1 LVPNE
6 ESTVLKTILLSSAAL
21 MFAVPGALADAPSRI
36 RGTVTSFDGTALH
49 VTGNG
54 GQDVAV
60 TLSPNSSVTA
70 VVPAKL
76 SEVMPGSFIGTAAD
90 TQPDGTLVAKEV
102 HIFPESMRGSGEGHR
117 GFDLGPKS
125 TMTNG
130 TVGQEVKGTSG
141 NTLTVAYKGG
151 EKSIVV
157 PPDAPVVM
165 FAPGD
170 RAMLVRGAH
179 VIVLPQAGAAGG
191 ALTAERLIVGKD
203 GLVPPM

>member
-21 MFAVPGALADAPSRI
+21 MFAVPGALAETPSRI
-36 RGTVTSFDGTALH
+36 RGTVTSLDGSALH
-49 VTGNG
+49 VMASG
-54 GQDVAV
+54 GQDVVV
-60 TLSPNSSVTA
+60 TLSPNYSVTA

-76 SEVMPGSFIGTAAD
+76 SEVQPGSFIGTAAE

-102 HIFPESMRGSGEGHR
+102 HVFPESMRGSGEGHR

-151 EKSIVV
+151 EKSILV
-157 PPDAPVVM
+157 PPGVPVVS

-170 RAMLVRGAH
+170 KSMLVQGAH
-179 VIVLPQAGAAGG
+179 VIVQAQEGAAG
-191 ALTAERLIVGKD
+191 ALMTERVIVGKD

>member
-1 LVPNE
+1 M
-6 ESTVLKTILLSSAAL
+6 LKKFLLLSAAL
-21 MFAVPGALADAPSRI
+21 TLVAGGALAETPSRI
-36 RGTVTSFDGTALH
+36 RGTVTSLDGTALR
-49 VTGNG
+49 VAGSG
-54 GQDVAV
+54 GQDVV
-60 TLSPNSSVTA
+60 ITLSANSSVTA
-70 VVPAKL
+70 VLPAKL
-76 SEVMPGSFIGTAAD
+76 SEVQPGSFIGTAAE

-117 GFDLGPKS
+117 DFDLGPKS

-157 PPDAPVVM
+157 PPNAPVVT

-170 RAMLVRGAH
+170 RAMLVPGAH
-179 VIVLPQAGAAGG
+179 VIVQPQAGAGG
-191 ALTAERLIVGKD
+191 VLVTERVIVGKD
-203 GLVPPM
+203 GMVPPM